1 MNIQNS
7 IPKILSRA
15 IGTKF
20 FFILTIGASI
30 CLTSCDES
38 SVVGLDVQ
46 PENDLLNVGYE
57 DTTSVFTK
65 TQKGDSLITDES
77 LITSGIGLIGK
88 YIDPTFGPA
97 TASMYTQVRL
107 PSNIAATTFGT
118 APICDSIIL
127 ALVYEGTAYGKKEIK
142 QQKLSVYQV
151 TEAMATA
158 STYYSNTTLTKSG
171 VDLTEDNG
179 YPFIPSPK
187 DSVYTTTI
195 AGDSVRLKPQ
205 LRVLLDNSFGQ
216 LLLNNQTTGNL
227 ATDAAFRSFFNGIY
241 ITTENTTGL
250 LADEGNILHFRMGE
264 SKITLYYH
272 NSNATN
278 NDTLSYDF
286 SLGSVARFNHFTHD
300 YSTFGIDTSL
310 NNQINT
316 ATPPNQNG
324 TVFVQG
330 MAGVRTKITFPYLMN
345 WVSGGL
351 IGVNKAE
358 LIISVDT
365 SIATYNI
372 DTFAAPTA
380 FVLFGINDNG
390 TTYVIPDAF
399 EGATYYGGTLNSTT
413 VQYKF
418 NIARYIQ
425 QVLDGKRSNNGLY
438 LLASNGAV
446 NANRVVVAGASSA
459 TRPMKL
465 NITYTKLH

>member
-46 PENDLLNVGYE
+46 PENDLLNVGYQ

-77 LITSGIGLIGK
+77 LITSGVGLIGK
-88 YIDPTFGPA
+88 YIDPTFGPS

-118 APICDSIIL
+118 NPICDSIIL
-127 ALVYEGTAYGKKEIK
+127 ALVYEGTSYGKKERK

-151 TEAMATA
+151 TEAMSTA
-158 STYYSNTTLTKSG
+158 STYYSNTTLSKAG
-171 VDLTEDNG
+171 VDLTAANG
-179 YPFIPSPK
+179 YVFTPRPK
-187 DSVYTTTI
+187 DSVNTYTIT
-195 AGDSVRLKPQ
+195 GLSRLKPQ
-205 LRVLLDNSFGQ
+205 LRTLLDPSFGQ

-227 ATDAAFRSFFNGIY
+227 ANDAAFKSFFNGIY

-250 LADEGNILHFRMGE
+250 LADEGNILHFKMGE

-286 SLGSVARFNHFTHD
+286 SLGTVARFNHFDHD
-300 YSTFGIDTSL
+300 YSASGVNSL
-310 NNQINT
+310 LDGQINT
-316 ATPPNQNG
+316 TPPAQNA

-358 LIISVDT
+358 LLINVDT
-365 SIATYNI
+365 SLATYNI

-380 FVLFGINDNG
+380 FVLFGINDDG

-399 EGATYYGGTLNSTT
+399 EGGTYYGGSLNSTT

-425 QVLDGKRSNNGLY
+425 QVLDGKRNNNGLY
-438 LLASNGAV
+438 LIASNGAV
-446 NANRVVVAGASSA
+446 NANRVVIAGATST